1 MVKVAGY
8 LAVSRSEKS
17 FILKIENK
25 KFFVNKFDFVKL
37 LSGKNSWIP
46 VFEIVNGK
54 SNDGNNGNKEIKEN
68 DLIAML
74 LK

>member
-8 LAVSRSEKS
+8 LAISKSEKS
-17 FILKIENK
+17 FVLKIENK

-46 VFEIVNGK
+46 VFEVNGK
-54 SNDGNNGNKEIKEN
+54 SNNGNNGNKEIKES

>member
-8 LAVSRSEKS
+8 LSISKSEKS
-17 FILKIENK
+17 FVLKIENK

-46 VFEIVNGK
+46 IFEINGK
-54 SNDGNNGNKEIKEN
+54 SNNGNSKEIKES